1 VINLSGET
9 RKAVKLLYA
18 GAAVI
23 LVVEVIEILA
33 MVLPPHGGVASWRF
47 GLFGIT
53 VSRMPM
59 FVLADAMFLA
69 AALVLGN
76 RRTLLFAAALHL
88 ALAVLVLPAMAL
100 YSLDA
105 LLLRRAVRP
114 QIRMSFDLTAI
125 RALTV
130 ALVGSIFALTMAWL
144 IRRATRAAEPRG
156 APQHGIVVGAPAE
169 RRPNA

>member
-1 VINLSGET
+1 MINLSGET
-9 RKAVKLLYA
+9 RRAVKLLYF

-33 MVLPPHGGVASWRF
+33 MVLPPHAGVASWRF

-69 AALVLGN
+69 AALVLDN
-76 RRTLLFAAALHL
+76 RRTLLVAAAVHL
-88 ALAVLVLPAMAL
+88 ALAILVLPAMAF
-100 YSLDA
+100 YTLDA

-114 QIRMSFDLTAI
+114 QIRMSFDLTAF

-130 ALVGSIFALTMAWL
+130 ALVGGIFAFVMFWL
-144 IRRATRAAEPRG
+144 IRRSTRAAEPRG
-156 APQHGIVVGAPAE
+156 VAQRGIVVGAVPE

>member
-1 VINLSGET
+1 MINLSGEA
-9 RKAVKLLYA
+9 RKAVKLLYI

-23 LVVEVIEILA
+23 LVVEVVELLA
-33 MVLPPHGGVASWRF
+33 MVLPPHPGVASWRF

-69 AALVLGN
+69 AALVLGH
-76 RRTLLFAAALHL
+76 RRTLLTAAALHL
-88 ALAVLVLPAMAL
+88 ALAILVLPAMAF

-114 QIRMSFDLTAI
+114 QIRMSFDLTAV

-130 ALVGSIFALTMAWL
+130 ALVGSLFSFLMFRM
-144 IRRATRAAEPRG
+144 IRRATPVSETRG
-156 APQHGIVVGAPAE
+156 AAQRGIVVGSSQE
-169 RRPNA
+169 RRTNA